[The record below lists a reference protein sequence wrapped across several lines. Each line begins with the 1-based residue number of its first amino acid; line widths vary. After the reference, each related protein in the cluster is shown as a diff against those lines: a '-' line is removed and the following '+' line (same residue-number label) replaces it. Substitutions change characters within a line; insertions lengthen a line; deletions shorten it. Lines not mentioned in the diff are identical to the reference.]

1 MTKQMIWVPTSELHV
16 TVRDGNLTIAEHI
29 TMAPKPVETP
39 KTGFGK

>member
-1 MTKQMIWVPTSELHV
+1 MTKQIWLPTSELHV

-29 TMAPKPVETP
+29 TMSPKPVEPP